1 MIDNAK
7 PDTGHEPATNPS
19 SSDEVSDEV
28 SDVVTDLVQPTEAQE
43 IPVTPGLAHRSR
55 TVSPASR
62 IVTQALILTLTA
74 VAGSFGGGYFVMERA
89 VQQDRDRLLEQQAA
103 AQDRIAA
110 LERQIAELRQS
121 PDRANSVQLDLTEL
135 FEPIRETVTRIAMVR
150 LKAISHEITTQL
162 TNAMAVELDDGMP
175 VNQAAVTAPA
185 DRDGVAAEPTTDSL
199 VVADPPASTA
209 GVTVAPVV
217 PAAPLSDEHGD
228 VIAAPPPEATG
239 VGIEGVTETGDR
251 SSAVA
256 DDEAR
261 LLGPVATPRDPPLSA
276 VEDGDAEGDPS
287 AIAGDQ
293 ARLISAG
300 GTTVQ
305 LAAPVTDP
313 SSGADDDDA
322 EVVESAPDPPESPDL
337 VAELLGSEDAGQLDA
352 SALAVLEG
360 DWVQVIGAGL
370 AAVPEGRWNPLP
382 VTETPSR

>member
-1 MIDNAK
+1 MKANAK
-7 PDTGHEPATNPS
+7 PDTGHEPATSPS
-19 SSDEVSDEV
+19 SSDD
-28 SDVVTDLVQPTEAQE
+28 VQPTASQE
-43 IPVTPGLAHRSR
+43 TPATPGLAHRSR

-62 IVTQALILTLTA
+62 IVTQALILILTA
-74 VAGSFGGGYFVMERA
+74 VAGSFGGGYLVMDHA
-89 VQQDRDRLLEQQAA
+89 AQQDRDRLLEQQAA

-110 LERQIAELRQS
+110 LERQIAELRKS

-135 FEPIRETVTRIAMVR
+135 FEPIRDTVTRVAMVR

-185 DRDGVAAEPTTDSL
+185 DRDGVAAEPTTDVL

-209 GVTVAPVV
+209 GVTAASVV

-228 VIAAPPPEATG
+228 VVAAPPPEATG
-239 VGIEGVTETGDR
+239 VGIESVTETKDR

-261 LLGPVATPRDPPLSA
+261 LLGAVATPRDPPLSDA
-276 VEDGDAEGDPS
+276 EDGDAEGDPS

-300 GTTVQ
+300 GTMVRS
-305 LAAPVTDP
+305 AAPVSDP

-322 EVVESAPDPPESPDL
+322 EVVEPAPDPPESSDL
-337 VAELLGSEDAGQLDA
+337 VAEPLVSEHAGQLDA

-360 DWVQVIGAGL
+360 YWVQAIGDGPAF
-370 AAVPEGRWNPLP
+370 VPERSWNARP
-382 VTETPSR
+382 VTEAPSR